1 MTTQWYKFDSL
12 GDNSGILIQDESFNC
27 LVDQAGLGDKSIANF
42 FEGGSSQSVLFV
54 EFG

>member
-1 MTTQWYKFDSL
+1 MSAQWYKFDSL

-27 LVDQAGLGDKSIANF
+27 LVDQAGLGDKAIANF
-42 FEGGSSQSVLFV
+42 FEGASSQAALFL